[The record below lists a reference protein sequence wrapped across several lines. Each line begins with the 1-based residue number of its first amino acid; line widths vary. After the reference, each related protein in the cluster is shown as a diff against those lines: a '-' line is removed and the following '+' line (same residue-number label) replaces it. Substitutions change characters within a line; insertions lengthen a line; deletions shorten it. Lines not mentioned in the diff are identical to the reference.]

1 MIQINLMTL
10 LIIKMKL
17 MYIRRPNL
25 SAVIFIVHYIDD
37 IIFIGNDVGILINEC
52 MAIKELHHEGFGRR
66 NLCKYLKR

>member
-1 MIQINLMTL
+1 MTL

-25 SAVIFIVHYIDD
+25 SVVTFIVLYIDD

-52 MAIKELHHEGFGRR
+52 MDIKELHHEGE
-66 NLCKYLKR
+66 KQPM